1 MEVLGQALADALWL
15 ILAAD
20 ADLMQTVWA
29 SLRFSLAST
38 FVASLIGVPLGVLLA
53 TAKFPGRSLVITVLD
68 TMLALPTVVVGLFV
82 YAMVFRQG
90 PLGSLGLL
98 FTPWAIIVG
107 QTILIMPI
115 VTALSRS
122 AVAAVDPVYRDTALS
137 LGANRWRAMAAVLRE
152 ARGGVL
158 AACSTAFGRAVAEVG
173 VSMML
178 GGNIKGFTRTIT
190 TVIALET
197 KKGEFALALALG
209 MILLIVAFGVN
220 FVVRI
225 FK

>member
-1 MEVLGQALADALWL
+1 MEVLGQAITDAMWLLITADAELL
-15 ILAAD
+15 QA
-20 ADLMQTVWA
+20 VWA

-38 FVASLIGVPLGVLLA
+38 CLASLLGVPIGVCLA
-53 TAKFPGRSLVITVLD
+53 TVEFRGRSLVITLLD

-90 PLGSLGLL
+90 PFGSLGIL
-98 FTPWAIIVG
+98 FTPWAVIMG
-107 QTILIMPI
+107 QTILILPI

-122 AVAAVDPVYRDTALS
+122 AVAAVDPAYRATALT
-137 LGANRWRAMAAVLRE
+137 LGADRWRAMGAVLRE

-209 MILLIVAFGVN
+209 LILLIVAFSVN

-225 FK
+225 FR